1 MCTGVK
7 WVWRVGRGNKQEI
20 YQAVFGGY
28 LFVALILQVF
38 VCVCVCVCGM
48 GGVPTPRASNTEL

>member
-1 MCTGVK
+1 MAGSENVYRGK
-7 WVWRVGRGNKQEI
+7 VGLEGNKQEI

-28 LFVALILQVF
+28 LFVALILQD
-38 VCVCVCVCGM
+38 VCVGWGGV